1 VDQLTLG
8 YDIQDLGS
16 VKAEVSQSSS
26 PFRRCSGPEP
36 PQSWVASE
44 VDIYTTSTWRAHALD
59 LILGHCGSKSAAVP
73 PLTQLCL
80 RILAAFQTSEFVE
93 DVVPFLPSHLC
104 RDFIRYTAVHAP
116 LPPSKL
122 YAMYAREGHADGEL
136 LIVGPQATLRADF
149 FVQCN
154 SLDTSTSQDLSD
166 WESEK
171 SMPPSLSTFIL
182 MSTPMAISIVL
193 SLPPTITHIALLNLP
208 APIALHRLPGVCP
221 LLEVLDLS
229 YNTWLSSTSRDASKI
244 LERVE
249 WGRWQRLR
257 VLGLRNCFMSDEILQ
272 KLNKGRWD
280 DVQVVERLN
289 P

>member
-1 VDQLTLG
+1 LG
-8 YDIQDLGS
+8 YDVQDPGL
-16 VKAEVSQSSS
+16 VKAEGQSS
-26 PFRRCSGPEP
+26 RNCSGPEK
-36 PQSWVASE
+36 
-44 VDIYTTSTWRAHALD
+44 VDIHTTSTWRAHALD
-59 LILGHCGSKSAAVP
+59 LISGHDGSKLLAVP

-80 RILAAFQTSEFVE
+80 RILASFPSSEFVE

-104 RDFIRYTAVHAP
+104 RDLIRYAAIYAP

-122 YAMYAREGHADGEL
+122 YAMYAHEGHADGEL
-136 LIVGPQATLRADF
+136 LIVGPQATLRDDF
-149 FVQCN
+149 FIRDNN
-154 SLDTSTSQDLSD
+154 SSDSSISQDLSD

-171 SMPPSLSTFIL
+171 PMPPSLSTFIL
-182 MSTPMAISIVL
+182 MSTPMPISIVL
-193 SLPPTITHIALLNLP
+193 SLPPTITHMALLNLP

-221 LLEVLDLS
+221 LLEILDLS

-249 WGRWQRLR
+249 WGRWQCLR
-257 VLGLRNCFMSDEILQ
+257 VLGLRECFMSDEMLQ

-280 DVQVVERLN
+280 DVQVVERLD